1 MGHLR
6 HWKSVKESAMSW
18 AFLFRSPFSVVTSI
32 TESAN
37 RSSIDSFERV
47 RWGTQ
52 LWHCNPLTYCRNL
65 LGFSFSFPFVSRF
78 SPSRHLFFHS
88 KLLSWLN
95 FQISCLH
102 RQFFHHIFGSFFFV
116 FFGTFRL
123 HGPLGWLRRARGKI

>member
-1 MGHLR
+1 VKQKEAAAVEAVLRLTVTPSQLTAFRGFRYQDTIYHIPYPERIEISMGHLR

-52 LWHCNPLTYCRNL
+52 L
-65 LGFSFSFPFVSRF
+65 
-78 SPSRHLFFHS
+78 
-88 KLLSWLN
+88 
-95 FQISCLH
+95 
-102 RQFFHHIFGSFFFV
+102 
-116 FFGTFRL
+116 
-123 HGPLGWLRRARGKI
+123 